1 MSSSSGVTRR
11 AVLAGAGALAAAGA
25 RPAAAATVRRLAEPT
40 DGTAAAEVI
49 GEVAQDDNALMGYG
63 YFTRVHGLAL
73 SQLFGAA
80 RSEESARLTFFG
92 TAAVGER
99 FPHGALVSVTGRGT
113 LSLHLGDG
121 ADFATPATFGDGP
134 VVAVFDARYQ
144 NVAAV
149 VAPNEAVTTLQ
160 GELMQRRAPEFR
172 LGGRRYRFGHPGL
185 RLHLT
190 ATGVGNRTNAAP
202 PRALFDVAGRL
213 YR

>member
-11 AVLAGAGALAAAGA
+11 AVLAGAGALAAAGTTPA
-25 RPAAAATVRRLAEPT
+25 VAAAARRLAEPT

-49 GEVAQDDNALMGYG
+49 GEVAQDDNALTGYG
-63 YFTRVHGLAL
+63 YFTRVHGLAP

-80 RSEESARLTFFG
+80 RSEAGARLTFSG
-92 TAAVGER
+92 TAQIGER

-113 LSLHLGDG
+113 LSVHLGHG
-121 ADFATPATFGDGP
+121 ADFATPAGFAAGP
-134 VVAVFDARYQ
+134 AIAVFDARYQ

-149 VAPNEAVTTLQ
+149 VAPNEAVTTVQ
-160 GELMQRRAPEFR
+160 GELVQRRAPEFR
-172 LGGRRYRFGHPGL
+172 LGGRRYRFGHLGL

-190 ATGVGNRTNAAP
+190 VTGVGTRTNAAP